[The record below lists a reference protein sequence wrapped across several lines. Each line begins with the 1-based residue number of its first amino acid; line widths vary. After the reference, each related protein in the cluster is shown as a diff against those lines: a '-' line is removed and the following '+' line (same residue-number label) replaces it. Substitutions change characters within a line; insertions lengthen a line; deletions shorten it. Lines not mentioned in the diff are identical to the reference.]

1 MLAANKSPFFEK
13 IFSLYNRN
21 LLKRRFH
28 SFQISGL
35 DFLLNKTIDLP
46 VIIYCNHSSWWDGLV
61 AFQISHETD
70 LDSFV
75 MMEEKQ
81 LKELFL
87 FRRLGAFS
95 VVREKPREALQSINY
110 AAQILNENS
119 ESTLW
124 IFPQGEIQPN
134 DLRPLKFF
142 NGLAKIVEK
151 TGNCS
156 TASLSMRYEFLGE
169 FKPRIFVKIG
179 KPEMIRVDEKF
190 NSKKLSE
197 KMAERLTETL
207 DELKSDIIKENFSE
221 YKSIF

>member
-1 MLAANKSPFFEK
+1 MLAANKSPLFEK

-46 VIIYCNHSSWWDGLV
+46 LIIYCNHSSWWDGLV

-81 LKELFL
+81 LKDLSL

-95 VVREKPREALQSINY
+95 VVRENPREALQSINY
-110 AAQILNENS
+110 AAQILNKNTK
-119 ESTLW
+119 STLW

-151 TGNCS
+151 TGKCS

-169 FKPRIFVKIG
+169 IKPRIFVKIG
-179 KPEMIRVDEKF
+179 KPEIFFADEKF

-197 KMAERLTETL
+197 KLAERLTENL
-207 DELKSDIIKENFSE
+207 DELKNDIINQNFSE
-221 YKSIF
+221 FKSIF